1 MKDFFKQVAATFV
14 GLLIFS
20 IISSIFIFIGLIGM
34 SLSGSQSNTI
44 KNNSVLVLNLSGSMN
59 ERVED
64 DFQAK
69 ITGQMTGQIGLDN
82 LISGIRKA
90 KNNDNI
96 KGIYMEFG
104 AFTADSYASMQAARN
119 ALEDF
124 KKSGKWIVPTA
135 TSTPKAT
142 TIWHRWQ
149 IRFILIHKDKS
160 TGEEY
165 PHNASS

>member
-124 KKSGKWIVPTA
+124 KKSGKWIVLRRHLH
-135 TSTPKAT
+135 PKQLLSG
-142 TIWHRWQ
+142 IGGR
-149 IRFILIHKDKS
+149 
-160 TGEEY
+160 
-165 PHNASS
+165 

>member
-44 KNNSVLVLNLSGSMN
+44 KDNSVLVLNLSGSMN

-90 KNNDNI
+90 K
-96 KGIYMEFG
+96 
-104 AFTADSYASMQAARN
+104 
-119 ALEDF
+119 
-124 KKSGKWIVPTA
+124 
-135 TSTPKAT
+135 T
-142 TIWHRWQ
+142 TI
-149 IRFILIHKDKS
+149 I
-160 TGEEY
+160 
-165 PHNASS
+165 